1 MKSKTLFL
9 KLGIGVALF
18 AYVVSMVSI
27 AQLRAVLAQTN
38 TTLLMSFIPLS
49 FLLYLLRGYKWGLLL
64 HKINVSLPFW
74 QTCKIVLMGTFY
86 GMLTPAKSG
95 ELARV
100 YFLREAKAKIIPTV
114 LFDKII
120 DLFALVLLS
129 GVSLLFF
136 FPHPLLL
143 LLVFF
148 FIIGGVLLIFSMTN
162 RSLFLF
168 FIDFFSFPTETATVY
183 FTSVESL
190 IREKKTLCWVFLYSL
205 LYYILCIFLGIG
217 VLHAFDPTLPKTL
230 ALALPFI
237 ILFGNAPI
245 TISGLGLRESA
256 SVFAF
261 SFLGAS
267 ASQGLLFGFL
277 LFLLITLV
285 PGLVG
290 FFLNVTFREELLHLK
305 NIPGNYYNK
314 YKTKNPLVRVMMTNF
329 HETVDSFFVRTQA
342 KTVLDVGCGE
352 GYTTHFLKSRHND
365 ISICALDVEERII
378 ALAKQLH
385 AGIDFQQGDIHQ
397 LHFPDKSFDVVMA
410 NEVLEH
416 LDDPE
421 HALQEITRV
430 AKKYCIV
437 SVPHEPFF
445 RIANMVRLRY
455 IGDLG
460 NTPGHVQNFTK
471 KQFESL
477 LRKHFTKV
485 EIRTSTLW
493 NIALCRKELND

>member
-1 MKSKTLFL
+1 MKSKALLL
-9 KLGIGVALF
+9 KLSIGIALF
-18 AYVVSMVSI
+18 VYVVYTVSI
-27 AQLRAVLAQTN
+27 AQLRAVLVQTN
-38 TTLLMSFIPLS
+38 TAMLVSFIPLG

-64 HKINVSLPFW
+64 RTIGVFLPFW

-100 YFLREAKAKIIPTV
+100 YFLREVKAKTIPTV
-114 LFDKII
+114 LWDKIM
-120 DLFALVLLS
+120 DLFALLFLS
-129 GVSLLFF
+129 TISLLFF
-136 FPHPLLL
+136 FTDLFLLF
-143 LLVFF
+143 LVFLF
-148 FIIGGVLLIFSMTN
+148 LIGGLILIFSLTN
-162 RSLFLF
+162 RTLFLF
-168 FIDFFSFPTETATVY
+168 FIDLFSFPTETAAVY

-190 IREKKTLCWVFLYSL
+190 IREKRTLYLVFFYSL
-205 LYYILCIFLGIG
+205 MYYILCIFLGIG
-217 VLHAFDPTLPKTL
+217 VLYAFDPTLPKTL

-256 SVFAF
+256 SIFAF

-277 LFLLITLV
+277 LFLLITFV

-314 YKTKNPLVRVMMTNF
+314 HTTKNPLVRLMMTNF
-329 HETVDSFFVRTQA
+329 HETIDSFFIETQA
-342 KTVLDVGCGE
+342 KNVLDVGCGE
-352 GYTTHFLKSRHND
+352 GYTTHFLKSRHTH
-365 ISICALDVEERII
+365 ISICALDVEERILV
-378 ALAKQLH
+378 LAKQLH
-385 AGIDFQQGDIHQ
+385 SGIDFQQGDIHQ
-397 LHFPDKSFDVVMA
+397 LRFPDKSFDVVMA

-416 LDDPE
+416 LEDPE
-421 HALQEITRV
+421 HAIKEIKRV

-445 RIANMVRLRY
+445 RIANMIRLRY

-477 LRKHFTKV
+477 LKKHFARV
-485 EIRTSTLW
+485 DVRTSTLW
-493 NIALCRKELND
+493 NIALCRKELDN